1 MIAVSWVFAVAGLV
15 PVILFHDMVIGVS
28 GFMVTV
34 FFLGF
39 AISPLWTATM
49 DIAPDYAGTSSS
61 LMNASGAV
69 AGILSPVAFAWILDR
84 TGSWTTPFAV
94 SVCLLLFAIVVTY
107 WIRPNR
113 PISEVPPVGRLAVA
127 GG

>member
-1 MIAVSWVFAVAGLV
+1 MAATDFYVHQKNRLQTKNDYLTGKAPYKFESGSLQRRVRKQSVPASKVALEAAGLV

-49 DIAPDYAGTSSS
+49 DIAPHYARHFPRDFRRQDCPT
-61 LMNASGAV
+61 
-69 AGILSPVAFAWILDR
+69 DQ
-84 TGSWTTPFAV
+84 
-94 SVCLLLFAIVVTY
+94 
-107 WIRPNR
+107 NR
-113 PISEVPPVGRLAVA
+113 
-127 GG
+127 